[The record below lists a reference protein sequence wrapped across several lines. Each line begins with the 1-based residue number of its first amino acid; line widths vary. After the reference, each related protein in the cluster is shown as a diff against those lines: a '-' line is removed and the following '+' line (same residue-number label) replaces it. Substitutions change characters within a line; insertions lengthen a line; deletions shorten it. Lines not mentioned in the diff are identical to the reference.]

1 MKLLTKK
8 LAKTIPA
15 LYETEAIKRKDKV
28 ARVKLFHS
36 MSNWTWY
43 IIEYDGQDQCF
54 GYVDGLVGEY
64 GYFSLAEI
72 AAIGKDGTTLPV
84 ERDLYFE
91 PTRMAELL
99 R

>member
-15 LYETEAIKRKDKV
+15 LYATEDIECEDKL
-28 ARVKLFHS
+28 AMVKLFHPYT
-36 MSNWTWY
+36 NWTWY
-43 IIEYDGQDQCF
+43 IIEYDGQDLCF
-54 GYVDGLVGEY
+54 GYVVGLVSEY

-72 AAIGKDGTTLPV
+72 AAIGAIQV
-84 ERDLYFE
+84 ERDRYFT

-99 R
+99 A